1 MQTQPSNLTSVG
13 TVPGPQP
20 APIAG
25 MTPKPVSFPNS
36 GVHPT
41 EPRKPSNT
49 EVNEAIKTVN
59 TALKSISSTLE
70 FSKDKD
76 TGKDVI
82 RVIDTC
88 NKEVIRQFPSEEML
102 SIAKA
107 IDQFKGVLI
116 HQKV

>member
-1 MQTQPSNLTSVG
+1 MQTTLSKLINIG
-13 TVPGPQP
+13 TIPEHQSTPV
-20 APIAG
+20 AG

-41 EPRKPSNT
+41 EPIKPSNT
-49 EVNEAIKTVN
+49 QVNEAIKTVN

-76 TGKDVI
+76 TGQDVV
-82 RVIDTC
+82 RVIDTS
-88 NKEVIRQFPSEEML
+88 NNEVIRQFPSEEML